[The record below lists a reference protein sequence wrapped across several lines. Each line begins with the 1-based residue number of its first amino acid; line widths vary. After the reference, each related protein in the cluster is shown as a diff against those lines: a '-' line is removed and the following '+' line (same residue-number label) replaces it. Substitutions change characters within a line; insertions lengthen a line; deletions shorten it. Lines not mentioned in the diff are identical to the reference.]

1 MFLASA
7 ISIRKAISISNCFN
21 RLQETLD
28 QVRRQG
34 EEEVRN
40 LKVHLEELEEDRKD
54 LKNKLRRFE
63 IGGGGGIYLH
73 YLYSIWPPIFTDV
86 NVRMKTLKPNQE

>member
-1 MFLASA
+1 MQYQFGKQLYQ
-7 ISIRKAISISNCFN
+7 NCFN

-40 LKVHLEELEEDRKD
+40 LKVHFEELEENRKD
-54 LKNKLRRFE
+54 LENRFRFE
-63 IGGGGGIYLH
+63 IGKHTFAILVQYLTAYFH
-73 YLYSIWPPIFTDV
+73 
-86 NVRMKTLKPNQE
+86 R

>member
-1 MFLASA
+1 MQYQFGKQLYQ
-7 ISIRKAISISNCFN
+7 NCFN

-34 EEEVRN
+34 EEKVRN

-54 LKNKLRRFE
+54 LENKLRMFE
-63 IGGGGGIYLH
+63 IGGGGTYICITSTVSGRQFLQ
-73 YLYSIWPPIFTDV
+73 
-86 NVRMKTLKPNQE
+86 M

>member
-1 MFLASA
+1 MQYQFGKQLYQ
-7 ISIRKAISISNCFN
+7 NCFN

-34 EEEVRN
+34 EEKVRN

-54 LKNKLRRFE
+54 LENKLRMFE
-63 IGGGGGIYLH
+63 IGGGGDIYLH
-73 YLYSIWPPIFTDV
+73 YLYSIWPSIFTDV
-86 NVRMKTLKPNQE
+86 NVRMKTLKPN

>member
-1 MFLASA
+1 MQYQFGKQLYQ
-7 ISIRKAISISNCFN
+7 NCFN

-54 LKNKLRRFE
+54 LENKFRRFE
-63 IGGGGGIYLH
+63 IGGWGRWGAYICNT
-73 YLYSIWPPIFTDV
+73 FTV
-86 NVRMKTLKPNQE
+86 SGHKFLQM

>member
-1 MFLASA
+1 MQYQFGKQLYQ
-7 ISIRKAISISNCFN
+7 NCFN

-54 LKNKLRRFE
+54 LENKLRRFE
-63 IGGGGGIYLH
+63 IGGVGEMGGIYLQ
-73 YLYSIWPPIFTDV
+73 YLYSIWPQIFTDV
-86 NVRMKTLKPNQE
+86 NVIMKTLKLH